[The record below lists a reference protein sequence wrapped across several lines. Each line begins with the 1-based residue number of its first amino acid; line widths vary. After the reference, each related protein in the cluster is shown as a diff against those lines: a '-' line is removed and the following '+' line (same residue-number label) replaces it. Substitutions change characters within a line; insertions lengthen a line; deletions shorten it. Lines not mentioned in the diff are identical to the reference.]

1 MQGRLS
7 NQYGNQIQSF
17 PINSWKK
24 EFSIAKSCGLKVIE
38 WIFDTNQ
45 PNPIISKQ
53 GKLEIDV
60 LCNNNDISI
69 NSICADY
76 FMIKKLFS
84 ETEQN
89 LEKNFKILKELIEN
103 ANELNISCVEIPL
116 VDSSSLKTEKNEN
129 EFVKNLEKILPVLEK
144 NNVTIGLETDLDPI
158 NFKKLLEKINHPN
171 IMINYDSGNSTS
183 LGYNIYDEL
192 TILKKWIKNVH
203 VKDRKFQGGTVSL
216 GTGNTNF
223 EQFFSGLFEIGY
235 TGDLIIQGAR
245 QPETTPKQTC
255 QIYQKF
261 VKEYVNKYY
270 I

>member
-7 NQYGNQIQSF
+7 KSYNNQIQSF
-17 PINSWKK
+17 PIISWKE
-24 EFSIAKSCGLKVIE
+24 EFEIAKTCGFDVIE
-38 WIFDTNQ
+38 WIFDEGK
-45 PNPIISKQ
+45 PNLILSSNGI
-53 GKLEIDV
+53 LEIDS
-60 LCNNNDISI
+60 LCKNNNISI

-76 FMIKKLFS
+76 FMVKKLFS
-84 ETEQN
+84 ESEQN

-103 ANELNISCVEIPL
+103 ANELNVSCVEIPL
-116 VDSSSLKTEKNEN
+116 IDSSSLKTEKNKN
-129 EFVKNLEKILPVLEK
+129 EFIKNLEKILPVLEK
-144 NNVTIGLETDLDPI
+144 NNITIGLETDLDPI

-216 GTGNTNF
+216 GTGDTNF

-245 QPETTPKQTC
+245 QQETTSKQTC

-261 VKEYVNKYY
+261 VKEYVDKYY